1 MDAEQC
7 KLNMRLLTETLTHN
21 YLLRRKGASWTSGT
35 SGHSDSGTVTL
46 FKSATEI
53 KKKAGTM

>member
-21 YLLRRKGASWTSGT
+21 YLLRRKGASWTPGQSE
-35 SGHSDSGTVTL
+35 SGTVTL